1 MSNKGKKSGETG
13 KQAPM
18 GTRSASE
25 ERDSPDA
32 SALLAD
38 LAGRAG
44 IEWRPGDDPSALLTA
59 LEDADGGVP
68 EAVQEVLALVQD
80 AAEALERGLA
90 GGQDSDK
97 KA

>member
-1 MSNKGKKSGETG
+1 MAKEQKKSGQAG
-13 KQAPM
+13 KNAPT
-18 GTRSASE
+18 GTRRTSE
-25 ERDSPDA
+25 ELD
-32 SALLAD
+32 ALLAD

-44 IEWRPGDDPSALLTA
+44 IRWRPGDDPSALLAA
-59 LEDADGGVP
+59 LEDGDGGVP